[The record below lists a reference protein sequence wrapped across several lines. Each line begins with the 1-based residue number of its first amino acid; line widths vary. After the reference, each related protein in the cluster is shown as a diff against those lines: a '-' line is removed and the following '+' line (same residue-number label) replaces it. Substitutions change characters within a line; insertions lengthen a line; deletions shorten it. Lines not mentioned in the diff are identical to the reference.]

1 MPLQLARRGLP
12 RLTGRRAAA
21 MLDSDPAMRDKI
33 VRLLLVFSL
42 LAAAQAAAGPPALR
56 VAAVQL
62 RVEAPLLASAGTFA
76 AHVEGLVAQ
85 AQGFAPDLI
94 VFPEYSSVFL
104 ALLPYYREIHSSSTV
119 LEGLQRIR
127 AREPMVR
134 SLRDLFLL
142 NSGLARRTMEQ
153 IFGPLAERYGVP
165 ILAGSYFA
173 WDNREGEVRLVNR
186 AVLFGVDGRVAY
198 SQDKVFLTPFE
209 QELLGVAAGR
219 LEDAAPFPLR
229 GPAGPRV
236 GVTICRDTFFGQW
249 QERLAGSLLWVDI
262 KANGE
267 RFNAEEQERFLRA
280 LPARIAEGEV
290 PYGLTVCLV
299 GNILDML
306 WEGESSLVRGD
317 ARGGFEFLARAAD
330 PAAEQVLL
338 LEIPVDPSPAP

>member
-1 MPLQLARRGLP
+1 M
-12 RLTGRRAAA
+12 RAKTA
-21 MLDSDPAMRDKI
+21 
-33 VRLLLVFSL
+33 RLLLVFSL
-42 LAAAQAAAGPPALR
+42 LAAAYAAAGPPALR

-62 RVEAPLLASAGTFA
+62 RVEAPLLASAGAFA

-85 AQGFAPDLI
+85 AQAFAPDLI
-94 VFPEYSSVFL
+94 VFPEYTSVFL
-104 ALLPYYREIHSSSTV
+104 ALLPYHREILCSATAM
-119 LEGLQRIR
+119 EGLQRIR

-134 SLRDLFLL
+134 SFRDLFLL

-153 IFGPLAERYGVP
+153 IFGPLAERHGVS

-209 QELLGVAAGR
+209 GELLGVAAGR
-219 LEDAAPFPLR
+219 LEDVAPFPL
-229 GPAGPRV
+229 AGHRV

-249 QERLAGSLLWVDI
+249 QERLAGSLLWIDI

-267 RFNAEEQERFLRA
+267 RFTAEERERFLRA
-280 LPARIAEGEV
+280 LPARIAEGPV

-299 GNILDML
+299 GGLLDML

-330 PAAEQVLL
+330 PAGEQVLL